1 MKFVNSLFWLNND
14 FEIESKYQRKICYLV
29 VLAHILSSQNV
40 VFRSMFFLIEM
51 VNVAHQNVITIRLQQ
66 VEKITAQ
73 MRPMLCRKPKY
84 IARGAIIKTR

>member
-1 MKFVNSLFWLNND
+1 MKFVNSLFWFD
-14 FEIESKYQRKICYLV
+14 FEIESKYHRKIYL

-40 VFRSMFFLIEM
+40 VFLSMFFLIEM